1 MSDESDC
8 AVFRGFIYAVA
19 IEAIAALIIAMIWA
33 FVRGV
38 Q

>member
-1 MSDESDC
+1 MSDYEDC
-8 AVFRGFIYAVA
+8 AVFRGFIYAMT